1 MDHLL
6 SIVTFLPIIGALVVA
21 ALPEQTSKG
30 AAMAVS
36 LVALLAS
43 LPLWFGFDPN
53 GAEYQFVE
61 DMAWI
66 DAFGV
71 RYHLGIDGVSLLLVL
86 LTTALM
92 PIIVAAGFSGVEKGH
107 RAYFA
112 LMLALEG
119 AMIGSFVALDT
130 FLFYLFWEAVLIPMY
145 FLVGLWG
152 GENRIY
158 AAVKLF
164 LYTVAG
170 SLLMLVAFISLYAL
184 HYDVHHVWS
193 TDLPALLTL
202 DVPRNMQLWCFA
214 AFALAFAIKVP
225 MFPVHTWLPD
235 AHVQA
240 PTGGSVVLAG
250 VMLKMGTYGFYRF
263 AMPLFPKGVVAF
275 GPVIIALAV
284 IGIVYGALVAMVQ
297 DDIKKLVAYS
307 SVSHMGFVMLGL
319 FALNEPGASGAVYQM
334 LNHGVSTGAL
344 FLLVG
349 IVYERRHTR
358 RIVDYGGLAK
368 VVPVFATFFM
378 LVTFSSIGL
387 PLLNGFVGEFMILL
401 GAFQF
406 APWPTAVAATGVIFG
421 AAYMLWMFQRV
432 VFGPLTNREN
442 AALTDMNGREIA
454 YMAPLA
460 VAIVVMGIFPQP
472 FLDRINP
479 SVDRFLDR
487 VHVAWEGPSPYA
499 SVSGVPG
506 WLLPHEASAAPAHS
520 DTVHGEAAPV
530 HGEAAPA
537 VASPVEAV
545 PSHVE
550 PAAAEPAPS
559 EAAAAA
565 PVTENAPAPA
575 PEAH

>member
-1 MDHLL
+1 
-6 SIVTFLPIIGALVVA
+6 
-21 ALPEQTSKG
+21 
-30 AAMAVS
+30 
-36 LVALLAS
+36 
-43 LPLWFGFDPN
+43 
-53 GAEYQFVE
+53 
-61 DMAWI
+61 
-66 DAFGV
+66 
-71 RYHLGIDGVSLLLVL
+71 
-86 LTTALM
+86 
-92 PIIVAAGFSGVEKGH
+92 VEKGH

-170 SLLMLVAFISLYAL
+170 SLLMLVAFIAVYAYQAS
-184 HYDVHHVWS
+184 HGAGWS
-193 TDLPALLTL
+193 TDLPDLLALEL
-202 DVPRNMQLWCFA
+202 PRSMQLWCFA
-214 AFALAFAIKVP
+214 AFAIAFAIKVP

-263 AMPLFPKGVVAF
+263 AMPMFPEGAVAF
-275 GPVIIALAV
+275 GPFIIALSV

-297 DDIKKLVAYS
+297 DDVKKLVAYS

-401 GAFQF
+401 GAFQY
-406 APWPTAVAATGVIFG
+406 APVPTAVAATGVIFG

-432 VFGPLTNREN
+432 MFGPLTNRAN
-442 AALTDMNGREIA
+442 AELTDMNGREIA
-454 YMAPLA
+454 YMVPLA
-460 VAIVVMGIFPQP
+460 IAIVGMGVYPQP

-479 SVDRFLDR
+479 SVDRFLAR
-487 VHVAWEGPSPYA
+487 VHTAWDGPSPYMDA
-499 SVSGVPG
+499 EDAPA
-506 WLLPHEASAAPAHS
+506 WLLPRAAATAPAHGDAAPA
-520 DTVHGEAAPV
+520 

-537 VASPVEAV
+537 HGEAA
-545 PSHVE
+545 
-550 PAAAEPAPS
+550 PAHGEAAPAP
-559 EAAAAA
+559 A
-565 PVTENAPAPA
+565 PTENAPAP
-575 PEAH
+575 EAH